1 MISFLKYRIP
11 LYYTFIIC
19 FLFTFI
25 AFIFVKQINIP
36 LFDRTNNNAAPAA
49 TDYTN
54 NSVDLK
60 RLGGYNFIAP
70 LMFVEKRSKSDKYAP
85 LMQKIASYI
94 DTKKAANEIV
104 DASFYFKEVNTL
116 DWTGYNEDKKYFP
129 GSLMKVPVLLSY
141 LRLAEKTPGLLEK
154 QLFYKAPFND
164 GLDVTIVSKQL
175 KPGQF
180 YTVKELLRYMVS
192 YSDNNATTLLDQNL
206 DQNIFNKTLTDLG
219 LAMPEKGARN
229 YPISAKDYSLFMR
242 AIYNASYLTI
252 TNSEYAAELLST
264 TEFKDGFAKGFPL
277 SVKMI
282 EKFGESG
289 TTLEHHLSESG
300 IVYVNNKPYVLT
312 VMTKGKE
319 LSTLAATIADIANI
333 VYQQVAAS

>member
-1 MISFLKYRIP
+1 MISFLKFRIP
-11 LYYTFIIC
+11 LYYSFIIS
-19 FLFTFI
+19 FLFAFI
-25 AFIFVKQINIP
+25 AFIFVKQTNIP
-36 LFDRTNNNAAPAA
+36 FFDQTNNNAA
-49 TDYTN
+49 TVVVDNYN

-70 LMFVEKRSKSDKYAP
+70 LMFVEKRSKSDKYSS
-85 LMQKIASYI
+85 LLQKIEAYI

-116 DWTGYNEDKKYFP
+116 DWTGYNEEQKYFP

-141 LRLAEKTPGLLEK
+141 LRLAEKTPGLLDK
-154 QLFYKAPFND
+154 QLFYKAPIDEGFS
-164 GLDVTIVSKQL
+164 VTILSKQL
-175 KPGQF
+175 KVGQF
-180 YTVKELLRYMVS
+180 YTIKELLRYMVT
-192 YSDNNATTLLDQNL
+192 YSDNNATILLDQNL

-219 LAMPEKGARN
+219 LAMPEKGARQ

-242 AIYNASYLTI
+242 AIYNASYLNI

-264 TEFKDGFAKGFPL
+264 TEFKDGFAKGFPS

-289 TTLEHHLSESG
+289 STIEHHLSESG

-319 LSTLAATIADIANI
+319 LSTLAAAIAGIANI
-333 VYQQVAAS
+333 VYQQVANS